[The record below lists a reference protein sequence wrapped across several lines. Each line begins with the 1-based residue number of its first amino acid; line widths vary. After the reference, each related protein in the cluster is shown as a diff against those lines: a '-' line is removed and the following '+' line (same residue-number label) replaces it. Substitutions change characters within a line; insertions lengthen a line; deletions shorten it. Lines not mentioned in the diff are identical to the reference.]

1 VPLRAVR
8 AAREELRGG
17 RRGRFPAGR
26 ALQLA
31 GEVLAVSAGL
41 KPALLYDCGAAGPAE
56 LRRYAGRLRAAG
68 LAPGPLHALGLG
80 GSALLLQPGLARRR
94 LRAALRADPAPFVD
108 VSAARRH
115 PRLCGREEAEA
126 IRGHLAAL
134 LGHLRATGACP
145 CTPAQRGAS
154 QPSPSSPGAP
164 SLASSAPASSSPG
177 ASIPA
182 TSSSAA
188 SIPAS
193 EVVPAGWNLCTIFG
207 VLLGY
212 PVAYTF
218 SVEEGDENCL
228 AMTPLRVFTV
238 QAACPRIKDGL
249 VVQIYSFSVPESLC
263 VELKEVLDAWC
274 EELKEAFST
283 QSDFVDLCISSKVV
297 SLPAVAL

>member
-1 VPLRAVR
+1 
-8 AAREELRGG
+8 
-17 RRGRFPAGR
+17 
-26 ALQLA
+26 
-31 GEVLAVSAGL
+31 
-41 KPALLYDCGAAGPAE
+41 
-56 LRRYAGRLRAAG
+56 
-68 LAPGPLHALGLG
+68 LHALGLG

-134 LGHLRATGACP
+134 LGHLRATGACAS
-145 CTPAQRGAS
+145 TAS
-154 QPSPSSPGAP
+154 QPSPSSP
-164 SLASSAPASSSPG
+164 
-177 ASIPA
+177 
-182 TSSSAA
+182 
-188 SIPAS
+188 
-193 EVVPAGWNLCTIFG
+193 VVPAGWNLCTIFG

-274 EELKEAFST
+274 EELKEAFSA